1 MGEVRYNSLTRSF
14 PERAE
19 KLFTEAEKV
28 AENKFAHLERLASF
42 DDAT

>member
-1 MGEVRYNSLTRSF
+1 MGEVRYNALTRKF

>member
-19 KLFTEAEKV
+19 KLFTEAEKE
-28 AENKFAHLERLASF
+28 AADKYAHLQKLASL
-42 DDAT
+42 DDAN